1 MIAGRIPLARPDWA
15 TALFTNVL
23 WRWLRV
29 ILSVVG
35 GAAAGW
41 VAWGRSESLEDLIV
55 VLTLPLLWSMLRT
68 RWEALALMLAYFM
81 AGARGLPD
89 GAVVFFGDTAPHWW
103 GVAMWWGASLL
114 LSAPFALCWSAATAR
129 RALGF
134 GLALLVCLPPP
145 LGIVGWLSPLTV
157 AGMLFPAAGW
167 VGLFLTLALF
177 IALAAGG
184 RTLPLSLALAAAAIG
199 NAGVVPPEAPAPARW
214 QGFDTNFSRLA
225 SGSADKGAQLQS
237 SLARIEWLTR
247 VVVAEMPAHATLVL
261 PETLLGHYD
270 GLSQGLL
277 SQAQEDLRA
286 KNSKVLVGAELPL
299 ESGRYRNAVVVLGAA
314 PGDDQAAHQ
323 GIPVPVSM
331 WKPWASDG
339 AEADLL
345 ARSNTITVDGQ
356 RIGVSVCYEH
366 LLAYSLLRLMAD
378 KPNVIA
384 AVSNVWWART
394 TNIPTIQSQSVHAF
408 ARLFNVP
415 VVFAKNI

>member
-1 MIAGRIPLARPDWA
+1 MTAGSIPSNRLGWA
-15 TALFTNVL
+15 TALFTDAF
-23 WRWLRV
+23 WRWLR
-29 ILSVVG
+29 ILLSAVG
-35 GAAAGW
+35 GAVVGW
-41 VAWGRSESLEDLIV
+41 TAWGRSENIEGLVGILA
-55 VLTLPLLWSMLRT
+55 LPLLWSMLRT
-68 RWEALALMLAYFM
+68 KWEALVLMMAYFM

-103 GVAMWWGASLL
+103 GAAMWWSASLL
-114 LSAPFALCWSAATAR
+114 LSAPFALCWSATTSR

-134 GLALLVCLPPP
+134 GLALLVCLAPP

-157 AGMLFPAAGW
+157 AGTLFPAAGW
-167 VGLFLTLALF
+167 GGLFLALALL

-184 RTLPLSLALAAAAIG
+184 RTFPLSLALAAAAIG
-199 NAGVVPPEAPAPARW
+199 NASAVHPGAQAPARW
-214 QGFDTNFSRLA
+214 QGFDTNFAQLA
-225 SGSADKGAQLQS
+225 SGSANQSAQLLS
-237 SLARIEWLTR
+237 SMQRINWLTR
-247 VVVAEMPAHATLVL
+247 VVAEMPEDATLVL
-261 PETLLGHYD
+261 PETLLGRYD
-270 GLSQGLL
+270 GLSQNSL

-299 ESGRYRNAVVVLGAA
+299 ASGRYKNAVVVLGAS
-314 PGDDQAAHQ
+314 PGDDWAAYQ

-331 WKPWASDG
+331 WKPWANDG

-345 ARSNTITVDGQ
+345 ARSNTIMVDGQ

-366 LLAYSLLRLMAD
+366 LLTYSLLRLMAD
-378 KPNVIA
+378 KPDLIA